1 MIGQER
7 ARSAADAT
15 TIPDTVSVLLVD
27 DEPGFADTAASVIE
41 KRDDRFDVT
50 PATDAASAF
59 GALETDAFDC
69 IVSDYEMPGT
79 DGLEFLRRVRDRYG
93 DVPFVLFTGRGSE
106 TLAGDAIAADVDAYL
121 PKHAVDDPYEALASR
136 VSEVVS
142 DAAVDRRLEHTAA
155 RLEALYDRSPDMIDI
170 HDADGRIVDAN
181 RVLATELGYDREE
194 IIGMNVWDIDEELA
208 PEEAAETWRGLA
220 TDETLRLETTF
231 RRADG
236 TSIPVEVHVR
246 RVDVQGRDRFL
257 ASSHDIS
264 ERKAYQRRIE
274 RENERLDEF
283 ASIVSHDLRNPLNVL
298 SGYLR
303 LARETGTDSYFDRC
317 ERALDDIEGLI
328 EDVLT
333 LARQGDAV
341 DSPEPVAFGALVE
354 AYGRDVVES
363 IEREG
368 AEGDEAAEGEVAA
381 DGEAAADGEGID
393 VIVEADGDVLAD
405 PGRLKRLVE
414 NLVRNAAEHGGDRVV
429 VGDLDDGFYL
439 ADDGPGIP
447 TDRRADVFESGYTTS
462 GTGTGFG
469 LAIVERIA
477 EAHGWEVALTEGE
490 AGGARFEFTGV
501 ERP

>member
-1 MIGQER
+1 MIGRER
-7 ARSAADAT
+7 ARSEADTTAA
-15 TIPDTVSVLLVD
+15 PGTVSVLLVD
-27 DEPGFADTAASVIE
+27 DEPAFADTAASVIE

-50 PATDAASAF
+50 PATDAASAL
-59 GALETDAFDC
+59 AAIETGVFDC

-79 DGLEFLRRVRDRYG
+79 DGLEFLERVRDRHG

-142 DAAVDRRLEHTAA
+142 DAAVDHRLEHTAA
-155 RLEALYDRSPDMIDI
+155 RLEALYDRSPDMINI

-194 IIGMNVWDIDEELA
+194 IVGMDVWDIDEEIV
-208 PEEAAETWRGLA
+208 PEEAIELWQGLA
-220 TDETLRLETTF
+220 IDETLRLETTF

-236 TSIPVEVHVR
+236 TSVPVEVHVR
-246 RVDVQGRDRFL
+246 RVDVQGRDRYL
-257 ASSHDIS
+257 ASSRDIS
-264 ERKAYQRRIE
+264 ERKAYERRIE

-317 ERALDDIEGLI
+317 EHALDDIEGLI

-341 DSPEPVAFGALVE
+341 DSPDPIALGALVE
-354 AYGRDVVES
+354 AYGPDVVDS
-363 IEREG
+363 IERDGEDV
-368 AEGDEAAEGEVAA
+368 AGDEADSG
-381 DGEAAADGEGID
+381 DGID
-393 VIVEADGDVLAD
+393 VVVAADGDVLAD

-429 VGDLDDGFYL
+429 VGDLDEGFYV
-439 ADDGPGIP
+439 ADNGPGIP
-447 TDRRADVFESGYTTS
+447 ADRRANVFESGYTTS
-462 GTGTGFG
+462 DTGTGFG

-477 EAHGWEVALTEGE
+477 EAHGWEVALTESE
-490 AGGARFEFTGV
+490 EGGARFEFTGV
-501 ERP
+501 GRP